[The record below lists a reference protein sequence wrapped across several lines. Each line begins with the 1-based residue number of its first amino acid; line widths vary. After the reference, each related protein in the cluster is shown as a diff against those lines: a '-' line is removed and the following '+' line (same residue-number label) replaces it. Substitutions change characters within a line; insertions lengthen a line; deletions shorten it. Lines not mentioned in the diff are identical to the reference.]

1 MRLIPLVFTA
11 VFGLVAAAPLSAQE
25 PQPSPSADTVSS
37 AQDPAPLPVSLD
49 KIKVALEQTPAVPVL
64 RGLNERPQ
72 FKVEIHERLQFT
84 LEDFLKTMD
93 VKPGPIPAGGLYGY
107 EQQRQ
112 MFPATNYP
120 LQQPYAA
127 FSQSELLTI
136 LIENLAGKY
145 LANRAVNSITAAERA
160 HAEAAAREEVRRS
173 IADYCAA
180 QPNGGAG
187 IQICAMSPDNR

>member
-1 MRLIPLVFTA
+1 MRLIALVVTA
-11 VFGLVAAAPLSAQE
+11 IYGMLSAAPLWAQQT
-25 PQPSPSADTVSS
+25 QPSPSADTVSS
-37 AQDPAPLPVSLD
+37 PKDQGSLPVSLD
-49 KIKVALEQTPAVPVL
+49 KIKEALEQTPSVPAL
-64 RGLNERPQ
+64 RGLNETPH
-72 FKVEIHERLQFT
+72 FKVEIHERPPFT
-84 LEDFLKTMD
+84 LEDFLKSMD
-93 VKPGPIPAGGLYGY
+93 VKPGPIPAGGLYAY

-145 LANRAVNSITAAERA
+145 LANKAVNSITAAERA
-160 HAEAAAREEVRRS
+160 HAEAAARDEVRRS
-173 IADYCAA
+173 IAEYCAA
-180 QPNGGAG
+180 QPNNGAG

>member
-1 MRLIPLVFTA
+1 MRLILLVFTA
-11 VFGLVAAAPLSAQE
+11 ISGLAAAAPLSAQQT
-25 PQPSPSADTVSS
+25 QPSPSADTVSS
-37 AQDPAPLPVSLD
+37 PQDPAPLPVSLD

-64 RGLNERPQ
+64 RGLNETPH
-72 FKVEIHERLQFT
+72 FKVEIHERSQFT

-112 MFPATNYP
+112 MFPATDYP
-120 LQQPYAA
+120 LRQPYAA

-145 LANRAVNSITAAERA
+145 LANRAINSITAAERA

-173 IADYCAA
+173 IAEYCAA
-180 QPNGGAG
+180 QPNSGAG

>member
-11 VFGLVAAAPLSAQE
+11 VFALVAAAPLSAQE
-25 PQPSPSADTVSS
+25 TQPSPSADTVSS

-49 KIKVALEQTPAVPVL
+49 RIKVALEQTPAVPVL
-64 RGLNERPQ
+64 RGLNETPH
-72 FKVEIHERLQFT
+72 FKVEIRERAQFT

-93 VKPGPIPAGGLYGY
+93 VKPGPIPAGGLYAY

-145 LANRAVNSITAAERA
+145 LANKAINSITAAERA
-160 HAEAAAREEVRRS
+160 HAEEAAREEVRRG
-173 IADYCAA
+173 IAEYCAA
-180 QPNGGAG
+180 QPNNGAG